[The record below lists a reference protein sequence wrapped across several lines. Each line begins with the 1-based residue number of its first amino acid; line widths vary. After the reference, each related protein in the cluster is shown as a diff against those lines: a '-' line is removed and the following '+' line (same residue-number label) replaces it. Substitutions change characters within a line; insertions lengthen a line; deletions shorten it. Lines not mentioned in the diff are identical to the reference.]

1 MANIKFSQFTEKT
14 TLGTVDFLVGYTG
27 AENVQISPTN
37 LLSTFVSGGGT
48 NGQVAYFDPSNNL
61 AGENDFFWDYTN
73 NRLGIGTITPSAKLH
88 VVSSTAQ
95 QLYLSRTGAISGT
108 YRLAVAGLTNNFY
121 ITDIAQGQN
130 RFMISAS
137 GNIGIGTDSPVS
149 KLDVIGGVTAQGT
162 LIATGISQLG
172 SGGSNVYLTSS
183 SAGNV
188 GIGTSS
194 PSSKLTISGTNNA
207 TSEITLIN
215 TNPSTDNDWSITP
228 YYNDQSLRFRTN
240 GAATTVM
247 TLKDNGNV
255 GIGTTSPSYKLH
267 TKGTV
272 NGNVNIAVEN
282 DSTGVDAYSSYRFK
296 NDSIDT
302 AVMFLTGSNN
312 TNYAG
317 ASSLN
322 MYQGTNLPLGFVTNN
337 TLRMIVTG
345 DGNVGIG
352 TTSPSSKLEV
362 DGVVACGGKYTF
374 VGDTDTSIERPTANT
389 IKFTTTGTERMRIDA
404 GGNVG
409 IGTTSPSAGAKLEV
423 IGKGDQLGSTGFYVN
438 SSFKDDNN
446 VGVFICHD
454 DTVNNTGAIAGIN
467 QLSFITYGSSW
478 GERMKITG
486 SGNVGIGSTSP
497 TSKLT
502 VAVGDIETSGVG
514 YGIILKSP
522 DGTRYKVTVA
532 NGGTL
537 SVSAV

>member
-1 MANIKFSQFTEKT
+1 
-14 TLGTVDFLVGYTG
+14 LGT
-27 AENVQISPTN
+27 
-37 LLSTFVSGGGT
+37 
-48 NGQVAYFDPSNNL
+48 
-61 AGENDFFWDYTN
+61 
-73 NRLGIGTITPSAKLH
+73 
-88 VVSSTAQ
+88 
-95 QLYLSRTGAISGT
+95 
-108 YRLAVAGLTNNFY
+108 
-121 ITDIAQGQN
+121 
-130 RFMISAS
+130 
-137 GNIGIGTDSPVS
+137 
-149 KLDVIGGVTAQGT
+149 
-162 LIATGISQLG
+162 
-172 SGGSNVYLTSS
+172 GGSNVLLTSA

-188 GIGTSS
+188 GIGTAS
-194 PSSKLTISGTNNA
+194 PA
-207 TSEITLIN
+207 
-215 TNPSTDNDWSITP
+215 
-228 YYNDQSLRFRTN
+228 
-240 GAATTVM
+240 
-247 TLKDNGNV
+247 
-255 GIGTTSPSYKLH
+255 YKLH

-374 VGDTDTSIERPTANT
+374 VGDTDTSIDRPTANT
-389 IKFTTTGTERMRIDA
+389 IRFTTTGTERMRIDA

>member
-14 TLGTVDFLVGYTG
+14 TLGTIDFLVGYTG

-374 VGDTDTSIERPTANT
+374 VGDTDTSIDRPTANT
-389 IKFTTTGTERMRIDA
+389 IRFTTTGTERMRIDA